1 MLTEIEP
8 QTEQPSSDTEADRI
22 TSGFTKCFVM
32 MAMCDEAKTR
42 AGYPAFD
49 YSDEEVEL
57 LCEAWHEGYRRA
69 KADDPLFRQFFE
81 RELTLHDPTVL
92 GLD

>member
-42 AGYPAFD
+42 AWLSGLRLWRRGSRALVQGVVKD
-49 YSDEEVEL
+49 IGGQKLVIRSLGSYSS
-57 LCEAWHEGYRRA
+57 AS
-69 KADDPLFRQFFE
+69 
-81 RELTLHDPTVL
+81 
-92 GLD
+92 